1 MVIDKKII
9 YWTTILFIAFAMYKM
24 VDSLGVIVAGI
35 KYLFSLMAPFLWAFA
50 VAYLLNPAMKLLE
63 RRFKIDRIASVAI
76 VYSVVV
82 GLIVLFFTIVS
93 PRVISSISEIVQQI
107 PQYLQTTQS
116 WIQTNIIS
124 SNWARKY
131 EINDYIQKNLNA
143 IVAQAGDFLNI
154 ILNKIVKFAIGFTS
168 TFFSILIGILI
179 SVYILAD
186 KEGFARNTRRFVYSL
201 AGKEHGDSFFE
212 LTREIDSV
220 FSKFIVGKFI
230 DSLIIGLICLAGTLL
245 LKMPYAFLIALIVGI
260 TNMIPYFGPFIGII
274 PSVIIVLF
282 NDPIKALWLF
292 VFILLLQQF
301 DGWIL
306 GPKILGDKVGMSP
319 FWIILAIIIGGGTLG
334 VLGMFLA
341 VPTFA
346 VLKNLLERYVDKKLK
361 LRDIEIG

>member
-1 MVIDKKII
+1 MVLDKKII
-9 YWTTILFIAFAMYKM
+9 QWTTILFIAFAMYKM
-24 VDSLGVIVAGI
+24 VDSLEEIFAGA
-35 KYLFSLMAPFLWAFA
+35 KYIISLLAPFMWAFA

-63 RRFKIDRIASVAI
+63 SRFKLNRIASVAI
-76 VYSVVV
+76 LYSVVV
-82 GLIVLFFTIVS
+82 GVIVLFFTIVS
-93 PRVISSISEIVQQI
+93 PRVINSISEIVLQI
-107 PQYLQTTQS
+107 PQYLQTTQN

-124 SNWARKY
+124 SDWARKY

-154 ILNKIVKFAIGFTS
+154 ILNKIVNFAIGFTS

-186 KEGFARNTRRFVYSL
+186 KEGFARNSKRFVYSFV
-201 AGKEHGDSFFE
+201 GKERGDSFFE

-230 DSLIIGLICLAGTLL
+230 DSLIIGLICLAGALL

-292 VFILLLQQF
+292 VFILILQQF
-301 DGWIL
+301 DGLIL

-319 FWIILAIIIGGGTLG
+319 FWIILAIIIGGGIMG

-346 VLKNLLERYVDKKLK
+346 VIKNLLERYMDKKLK